1 MTRQEQI
8 LQLIIEGKNID
19 EILKSLKIS
28 KEQLNKDIWEL
39 KRLGHNIER
48 EIYYNGTQKF
58 ALQKK
63 TPRNIT
69 HILDV
74 PENGIFRV
82 LASSDYHI
90 GSTKENIKYIKQ
102 MYTFAVQNDI
112 HIILNAGDLIE
123 GIMNNT
129 KHQSYFEHIE
139 YLLETMPQQENL
151 LTLISLGNHDE
162 SLVKNTGLD
171 LHTLL
176 NQNRD
181 DIISLGYGVN
191 KIGIGNEEVLISH
204 IAKKICGMSAKLK
217 ITGHGHRYNF
227 DVTYGNPT
235 LYLPTLS
242 TDIKEGFAPG
252 FVDMQITMKDGYF
265 SKSTFLFYSIK
276 QNLLTKAALGTY
288 DYETSCNSQ
297 KEKKLILEIKAK
309 EKLIIN

>member
-1 MTRQEQI
+1 MTRQELI
-8 LQLIIEGKNID
+8 LKLITEGKEIE
-19 EILKSLKIS
+19 EILTSLKITR
-28 KEQLNKDIWEL
+28 EQLNKEITEI
-39 KRLGHNIER
+39 RRIGHNIKR

-58 ALQKK
+58 ALQKS

-74 PENGIFRV
+74 PENGVFRV
-82 LASSDYHI
+82 LAASDYHI

-129 KHQSYFEHIE
+129 KHKNYFEHIE
-139 YLLETMPQQENL
+139 YLLETLPKEQNL
-151 LTLISLGNHDE
+151 LTLITLGNHDE

-171 LHTLL
+171 LHTIL
-176 NQNRD
+176 NQNRE
-181 DIISLGYGVN
+181 DIISLGYDVN
-191 KIGIGNEEVLISH
+191 KIGVGNEEILMSH
-204 IAKKICGMSAKLK
+204 IAKKVCSMSSRLK

-227 DVTYGNPT
+227 DISYGNPT

-252 FVDMQITMKDGYF
+252 FVDMQITMKEGYF
-265 SKSTFLFYSIK
+265 SKSSFLFYTIR
-276 QNLLTKAALGTY
+276 QNQLTKSAIGTF

-297 KEKKLILEIKAK
+297 KEKKLILQ
-309 EKLIIN
+309 